1 MKRSEAT
8 ATGLITK
15 GRAPAGRPSIWRRL
29 WAGWKAAGRHLG
41 VFQAR
46 VVLTLCYF
54 LVIPPFAGLV
64 QWTTDPLAIKP
75 ATARGWR
82 DRQEPPGTG
91 LERARRQY

>member
-1 MKRSEAT
+1 V
-8 ATGLITK
+8 G
-15 GRAPAGRPSIWRRL
+15 RL
-29 WAGWKAAGRHLG
+29 WAWWKASGRRLG
-41 VFQAR
+41 EFQAR

-64 QWTTDPLAIKP
+64 RWTADPLAIKP

-82 DRQEPPGTG
+82 DRPDSRGTG